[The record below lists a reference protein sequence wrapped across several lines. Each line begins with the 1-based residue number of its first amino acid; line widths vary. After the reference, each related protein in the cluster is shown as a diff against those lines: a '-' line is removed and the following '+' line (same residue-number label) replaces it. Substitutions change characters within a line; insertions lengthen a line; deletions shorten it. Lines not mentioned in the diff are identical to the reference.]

1 MKLTL
6 GSKAILVLAGCSILF
21 VANMGV
27 LLWLQSKY
35 RGEVQS
41 SAFYSDY
48 LTYRT
53 LLLRPFGL
61 IPFAIFV
68 IFCLWKIYKN
78 QAKKPINERQQLYLL
93 AIVCAMVLG
102 LILTATFKL

>member
-1 MKLTL
+1 MKLTFGL
-6 GSKAILVLAGCSILF
+6 KAILIIAGCAILF

-27 LLWLQSKY
+27 LMWLQNEY
-35 RGEVQS
+35 RGELHS
-41 SAFYSDY
+41 SAFYNDY

-53 LLLRPFGL
+53 LLLRPFTL
-61 IPFAIFV
+61 IPFGIFFV
-68 IFCLWKIYKN
+68 VCLWKMYKN

-102 LILTATFKL
+102 LILTAAIKL